1 MLNHIDILVVFR
13 IEEDSQSVA
22 KMVPIF
28 SDCFSLDLNKI
39 YANEYKMK
47 HFI

>member
-13 IEEDSQSVA
+13 IEEDSVA